1 MASLQKAEYAFSA
14 AAGAMEGI
22 AAVSEIGKDI
32 TAASKAATTLKFL
45 KGLGSS
51 FAVLGVVM
59 GFLSMFMPDPIE

>member
-1 MASLQKAEYAFSA
+1 
-14 AAGAMEGI
+14 MEGI

-32 TAASKAATTLKFL
+32 TAASKAASTLKFL

-59 GFLSMFMPDPIE
+59 GFVSMFMPDPIE